1 MEGLQSFIDF
11 ASGRTGQMIDYSIE
25 HLRYVVFVFLTGT
38 AIAVSVGI
46 GVRHRPL
53 ARELA
58 LGISSVFLT
67 LPSLALFVIFIPVVG
82 IGFWPPFIALTMYSI
97 LPILRNTVTGL
108 NGVDQ
113 AVLESARGMGLSS
126 RQRLWKIE
134 LPLAWPV
141 IITGVRVSVLLIT
154 GIAAIATLVGGGGL
168 GRFINSGLGRLGL
181 PNGIEEVWLGTIL
194 IIAMALVFD
203 SLFLLIRRATT
214 SAGIR

>member
-1 MEGLQSFIDF
+1 MEGLTSLIDF
-11 ASGRTGQMIDYSIE
+11 MGSRTDQIVEYTLQ
-25 HLRYVVFVFLTGT
+25 HLQYVVLVFITGT
-38 AIAVSVGI
+38 VIAVGLGI
-46 GVRHRPL
+46 LFRHRPF
-53 ARELA
+53 ARELS
-58 LGISSVFLT
+58 LGVASVFLT

-108 NGVDQ
+108 ASVDQ
-113 AVLESARGMGLSS
+113 AVLESAKGMGMGS

-168 GRFINSGLGRLGL
+168 GNFINSGLGRLGL
-181 PNGIEEVWLGTIL
+181 PNSIEAVWTGTIL
-194 IIAMALVFD
+194 IIALALVLD
-203 SLFLLIRRATT
+203 SLFLLVRRATT